1 MPSWFDMSNLPLP
14 PELYLSKVVD
24 DDESVKNGVQ
34 IIDDLVQAEVKAG
47 IPESRIVVGGFSQGG
62 ALALAAGLGGKD
74 WRTKSSGDE
83 SKLAGVVVLS
93 GWMPVREKFKSVS
106 SNAPS

>member
-1 MPSWFDMSNLPLP
+1 MSNLPLQP
-14 PELYLSKVVD
+14 AQYLNKVCD

-34 IIDDLVQAEVKAG
+34 IIDDLVQAEVKGG

-62 ALALAAGLGGKD
+62 ALALVAGLGGKD

-93 GWMPVREKFKSVS
+93 GWMPLREQFKSVS
-106 SNAPS
+106 HNTAS